1 MTINKERLQDEVS
14 DIICGGRGCDYCKLY
29 HYKKEHS
36 LTRCD
41 DVPLQF
47 QLDYAWELLR
57 SHDNDFLCSLRELS
71 DSEKYSEAIR
81 LIKRN
86 GVQYG

>member
-1 MTINKERLQDEVS
+1 MATNKERLQDKVS
-14 DIICGGRGCDYCKLY
+14 DIICGGRDCDDCKLY
-29 HYKKEHS
+29 HYKKEHG
-36 LTRCD
+36 LAWCEY
-41 DVPLQF
+41 VPLLF

-57 SHDNDFLCSLRELS
+57 SHDYDMSYSLHKLS
-71 DSEKYSEAIR
+71 RDPDYSEAIR